1 MLAPASGFGR
11 GVAWIAIGN
20 WTEQAINLA
29 IFIFMA
35 RLLGAEAFGLL
46 TMATAFVILCEFL
59 VRESLSD
66 YLISAKNPSPLDF
79 DTVFWTLAAIG
90 TTLGL
95 ILVLMSG
102 VLAGFY
108 GQPQVRS
115 LILGLAPT
123 PILIAL
129 AAVPVAILR
138 REMRFRS
145 LSLRAIAGVV
155 VGGVVGIT
163 LALNGGGIWA
173 LVAQRLAQVGAN
185 FLLAWVAV
193 GWRPGITITRDGI
206 RHITGFSRD
215 ILALRA
221 SELASTQVPA
231 VVIGATLGPQAL
243 GYFTIAW
250 RMVEIASTLI
260 IAPLRMAAQSD
271 FAALRRDGG
280 DPAAK
285 LLRLAQFT
293 GFLAFPVFAGLAA
306 LSAPFMALTVGP
318 HWAPAISVLSVLSLY
333 GAYLCV
339 VKIDQAFCLAHGQ
352 VGGLAVLGLCEVMLG
367 AAATLML
374 VPMGVTAM
382 TLALI
387 AAFLV
392 MLPLRVR
399 RVAKIAQI
407 APLALVQPQVLPFIC
422 AALMAGAIAL
432 LAQLMAGF
440 TPLPILIAGTFL
452 GIVVYGALSR
462 VLMSDRLVRMRALGP
477 AMGRR
482 HSSRPS

>member
-1 MLAPASGFGR
+1 MAAASGFGR

-20 WTEQAINLA
+20 WTEQAINLV
-29 IFIFMA
+29 IFILMA

-66 YLISAKNPSPLDF
+66 YLIAAENPSPCDF

-90 TTLGL
+90 TTLSL

-102 VLAGFY
+102 LLAGFY
-108 GQPQVRS
+108 GQPQVRG
-115 LILGLAPT
+115 LVLGLAPT

-138 REMRFRS
+138 RDMRFRS
-145 LSLRAIAGVV
+145 LSLRAIAGVI

-163 LALNGGGIWA
+163 LALNGAGIWA

-185 FLLAWVAV
+185 FLLAWLAV
-193 GWRPGITITRDGI
+193 GWRPGLSITRDGVH
-206 RHITGFSRD
+206 RITGFSRD

-293 GFLAFPVFAGLAA
+293 GFLAFPLFTGLAA
-306 LSAPFMALTVGP
+306 LSAPFIALTVGP
-318 HWAPAISVLSVLSLY
+318 HWAPAIPVLSVLSLY

-352 VGGLAVLGLCEVMLG
+352 VGGLAALGLCEVMLG

-374 VPMGVTAM
+374 VQMGVTAM
-382 TLALI
+382 TLALVS
-387 AAFLV
+387 AFFV

-399 RVAKIAQI
+399 RVAKIARV
-407 APLALVQPQVLPFIC
+407 APRALVQPQVLPFIC
-422 AALMAGAIAL
+422 AAIMAGAVAL
-432 LAQLMAGF
+432 LAHLLAGF
-440 TPLPILIAGTFL
+440 APLTILVVGIFFGT
-452 GIVVYGALSR
+452 VVYGALS
-462 VLMSDRLVRMRALGP
+462 LMFMGDRLVRMRALVP

-482 HSSRPS
+482 RSSKPS